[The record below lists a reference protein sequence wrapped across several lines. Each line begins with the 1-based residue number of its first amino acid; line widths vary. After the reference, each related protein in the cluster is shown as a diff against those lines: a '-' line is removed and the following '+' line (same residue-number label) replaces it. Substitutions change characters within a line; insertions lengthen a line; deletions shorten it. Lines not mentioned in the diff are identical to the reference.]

1 MAQKGKLKLDMTTK
15 RPSRKQI
22 IVLMGSNNVE
32 RTMAKAK
39 ITIVNINRLL
49 KDIKSKVSI
58 WTDSKGLLLTTNK
71 VAATSDLNIVKKY
84 LKELNNIDNSEIIS
98 SKLPQ
103 LKSYLKILEIPY
115 FTKDSN
121 LFITSDSI
129 EHIIKLTHIFN
140 NIILVSCLYIIKV
153 SLKLDIA
160 VIWID
165 IWDSQSGFNTKILI
179 KRCFNI
185 GSHITTI
192 HSTNMNTGV
201 LQCKNCWKWEHTTF
215 AC

>member
-49 KDIKSKVSI
+49 KDIKSEVSMDFI

-71 VAATSDLNIVKKY
+71 VAVTSDLNIVKKY

-98 SKLPQ
+98 SKLP
-103 LKSYLKILEIPY
+103 
-115 FTKDSN
+115 
-121 LFITSDSI
+121 
-129 EHIIKLTHIFN
+129 
-140 NIILVSCLYIIKV
+140 
-153 SLKLDIA
+153 
-160 VIWID
+160 
-165 IWDSQSGFNTKILI
+165 
-179 KRCFNI
+179 
-185 GSHITTI
+185 
-192 HSTNMNTGV
+192 
-201 LQCKNCWKWEHTTF
+201 
-215 AC
+215 